1 MKILQNIMTKNTFIP
16 IYLNVDGE
24 HLNLFCSD
32 FEYSALAAILRRVY
46 MKSRAHLP

>member
-1 MKILQNIMTKNTFIP
+1 MLKKKNEALQNIETKMKILQNIRTKNTFIP

-32 FEYSALAAILRRVY
+32 FE
-46 MKSRAHLP
+46 